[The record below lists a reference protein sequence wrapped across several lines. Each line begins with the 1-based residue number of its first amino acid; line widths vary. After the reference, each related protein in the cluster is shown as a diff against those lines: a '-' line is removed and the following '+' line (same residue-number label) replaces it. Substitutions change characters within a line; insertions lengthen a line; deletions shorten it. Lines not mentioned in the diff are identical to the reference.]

1 MNKLEQRLIDL
12 TKQLG
17 TARLNKDQ
25 AAIEDLEDQIAELE
39 YDLEQEYNQRY
50 NDHDDY

>member
-17 TARLNKDQ
+17 IARLNKDQ
-25 AAIEDLEDQIAELE
+25 EAVEDLEDQIAELE
-39 YDLEQEYNQRY
+39 YDLEQEYSKRY
-50 NDHDDY
+50 QDFDDD